1 MKLLKKLKNLVF
13 HELLR
18 RSTNGVLPKE
28 ALEKLPEKLPQCF
41 IYMCELFNAFGLE
54 VNSHLI
60 KSFQLVLLV
69 EREVDMGVSK
79 VH

>member
-18 RSTNGVLPKE
+18 RSINRVLPKE
-28 ALEKLPEKLPQCF
+28 ALEKLPQCF
-41 IYMCELFNAFGLE
+41 IYMCELFNVFGLE

-69 EREVDMGVSK
+69 EREVDVGVSK